1 VLLKIKYLGM
11 VGKVPA
17 VRIEVRIG
25 MCVMALKTLAN
36 IGLSLL
42 LVMTL
47 LWGGC
52 LSCPQYFMFP
62 NSHDGCCNP
71 AGHCKQ
77 DPAHRPA
84 SKDCNIQPIA
94 LETGAIDMAAHPALP
109 IAIIPVALLTADA
122 SVHGAP
128 LLEFLPSHES
138 PPDFS
143 LLHSV
148 FRI

>member
-1 VLLKIKYLGM
+1 MSMCLK
-11 VGKVPA
+11 A
-17 VRIEVRIG
+17 SR
-25 MCVMALKTLAN
+25 TLAN

-42 LVMTL
+42 MVVTL

-52 LSCPQYFMFP
+52 LSCPQFFMFA

-77 DPAHRPA
+77 VPARSPA

-94 LETGAIDMAAHPALP
+94 LATGAPDMAAPSSLP
-109 IAIIPVALLTADA
+109 IAIVPAILMTADA
-122 SVHGAP
+122 SVHGAAM
-128 LLEFLPSHES
+128 LEFLPSHAS
-138 PPDFS
+138 PPDLS

>member
-1 VLLKIKYLGM
+1 
-11 VGKVPA
+11 
-17 VRIEVRIG
+17 
-25 MCVMALKTLAN
+25 MALRTLAN

-42 LVMTL
+42 LVVTL

-62 NSHDGCCNP
+62 NSHNGCCNP
-71 AGHCKQ
+71 AGHCK
-77 DPAHRPA
+77 PVPTHPPA

-94 LETGAIDMAAHPALP
+94 LATATSDMAAHPVLP
-109 IAIIPVALLTADA
+109 IAIVPATLMTADA
-122 SVHGAP
+122 SVHGVS
-128 LLEFLPSHES
+128 LLEFRPSQAS
-138 PPDFS
+138 PPDLS